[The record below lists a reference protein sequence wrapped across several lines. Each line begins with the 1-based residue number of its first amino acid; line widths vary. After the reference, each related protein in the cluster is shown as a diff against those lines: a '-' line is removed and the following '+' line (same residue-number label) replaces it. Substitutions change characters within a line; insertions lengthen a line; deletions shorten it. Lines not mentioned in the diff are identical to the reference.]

1 MLPRS
6 FAILRKET
14 RELLRDPVYLGM
26 AFIVPVVL
34 LLLFGFGLSLD
45 VKHLPVA
52 FIDHD
57 RSSYTRDYI
66 DGFTHSEYFQFV
78 GLATDARQADRWLR
92 AGRARVIIDL
102 PPDFSRKLAS
112 NRPVAVGVTVD
123 GLFPTR
129 ANIILAYVTA
139 ISAQYNQ
146 RLLTDYAA
154 RLGSAGGQAQAL
166 TLNVSVWYNPSLES
180 RNMVV
185 PGMIV
190 LILMLFPAI
199 LGALVVVREKEAG
212 TIFNFYSSPAARWE
226 ILLGKALP
234 YIAVAFLDYLIIY
247 AMSLWLFQV
256 RFAGSFWVLST
267 GALLY
272 SACTIGIGVMFSVL
286 MRTQLAAMLIT
297 FLATMTPAFNYSGFT
312 SPVASMDAT
321 GQLIAHLIPAT
332 YFMGMVRGVYLKGL
346 GFDFFW
352 PDILALT
359 AYALMVYGLA
369 WLFLKKR
376 ID

>member
-1 MLPRS
+1 MLNRS
-6 FAILRKET
+6 RAIIRKET

-34 LLLFGFGLSLD
+34 LLLFGYGMSLD
-45 VKHLPVA
+45 VKHLPIT

-57 RSSYTRDYI
+57 RSPYSRDYI
-66 DGFTHSEYFQFV
+66 DGFIHSEQFDFI
-78 GLATDARQADRWLR
+78 GLANDADQADHWLR
-92 AGRARVIIDL
+92 SGRARVIIDI
-102 PPDFSRKLAS
+102 PPDFGRRLAGQ
-112 NRPVAVGVTVD
+112 RQVAVGVTVD
-123 GLFPTR
+123 GSFPTR
-129 ANIILAYVTA
+129 AGVIIAYVNA

-146 RLLTDYAA
+146 RLLFEYAG
-154 RLGSAGGQAQAL
+154 RLGMQAGLAQPL
-166 TLNVSVWYNPSLES
+166 TMDISVWYNPSLES
-180 RNMVV
+180 INMVV

-212 TIFNFYSSPAARWE
+212 TIFNLYASPAARWE
-226 ILLGKALP
+226 IILGKATP

-247 AMSLWLFQV
+247 AMSIWLFDV
-256 RFAGSFWVLST
+256 RFIGSFWVLSA

-297 FLATMTPAFNYSGFT
+297 FLATMTPAFNYSGFI
-312 SPVASMDAT
+312 SPVASMDAV
-321 GQLIAHLIPAT
+321 GQFIAHLIPAT

-352 PDILALT
+352 PDLLALAVYT
-359 AYALMVYGLA
+359 AVVYCLT
-369 WLFLKKR
+369 WLFLRKR
-376 ID
+376 IG